1 MLFWRKYIKMERDP
15 LETLTHENKMGTM
28 PINRLLI
35 SMAVPMMISML
46 VQALYNVVD
55 SIFVSRID
63 EFALTAVG
71 LAFPLQNLLIAFAV
85 GFGVGLN
92 ALISRALGE
101 KDPERANR
109 IASTGF
115 ALEGLSYLIFLVIG
129 LFFAEPI
136 AAAQLDES
144 LPPEDA
150 AIILGY
156 TVEYLRIVLIFSFG
170 VFIEIG
176 FERLLQSTGKTLWSM
191 VTQLIGAVFNIIFD
205 PILIFGWFG
214 LPAMGIAGAAIAT
227 VGGQI
232 LAAFCAFFINRHK
245 NHELHLSFIK
255 YPPSLRAALDI
266 SRISIPSIVMSSI
279 SSVMTFFM
287 NRILTGFTSTAAA
300 VFGVYFK
307 LQSFVFMPVFG
318 LNNGMVP
325 IIGYNY
331 GAKMPERV
339 NKTIRCAMIYATAIM
354 FAGFAVFQLMPRVL
368 LGFFDPSA
376 DMLRIGAPA
385 LRIIS
390 LSFIF
395 AGVCV
400 ICSSACQAFGYG
412 MYSLY
417 ISVARQLFVLVP
429 VAWLM
434 SLTGELDNVW
444 LSFPIAEIV
453 SIAASV
459 SLLLRVL
466 NKTGMRIKKQK
477 TAS

>member
-1 MLFWRKYIKMERDP
+1 MDSAAR
-15 LETLTHENKMGTM
+15 ENKMGVM
-28 PINRLLI
+28 PVNKLLI

-101 KDPERANR
+101 HDQQRANR

-115 ALEGLSYLIFLVIG
+115 ALEMLSYLIFLVIG
-129 LFFAEPI
+129 LFFAETF
-136 AAAQLDES
+136 AAAQIDENI
-144 LPPEDA
+144 PAEDA
-150 AIILGY
+150 EIIIGY
-156 TVEYLRIVLIFSFG
+156 TVEYLRIVLICSFG
-170 VFIEIG
+170 VFLEIG
-176 FERLLQSTGKTLWSM
+176 FERLLQSTGKTTWSM
-191 VTQLIGAVFNIIFD
+191 ITQLIGAVFNIIFD
-205 PILIFGWFG
+205 PILIFGYLGF
-214 LPAMGIAGAAIAT
+214 PKMGIAGAAAAT
-227 VGGQI
+227 VAGQI
-232 LAAFCAFFINRHK
+232 LAAICAFFINRRV

-255 YPPSLRAALDI
+255 YPPSLRAALEI

-287 NRILTGFTSTAAA
+287 NRILMGFTSTAAA

-331 GAKMPERV
+331 GARKPERIH
-339 NKTIRCAMIYATAIM
+339 KTIKLAMIYATAIM
-354 FAGFAVFQLMPRVL
+354 LLGFAIFQLLPGTL
-368 LGFFDPSA
+368 LGFFEASE
-376 DMLRIGAPA
+376 DMLRIGRPA
-385 LRIIS
+385 LSIIS
-390 LSFIF
+390 VSFLL
-395 AGVCV
+395 AGVSI
-400 ICSSACQAFGYG
+400 ICSSACQAFGFG

-417 ISVARQLFVLVP
+417 ISVARQLIVLVP

-434 SLTGELDNVW
+434 SLTGRLDSVW
-444 LSFPIAEIV
+444 WSFPIAEL
-453 SIAASV
+453 V
-459 SLLLRVL
+459 SLGGGLLMLRHVL
-466 NKTGMRIKKQK
+466 RKTGMSLKHNAQ
-477 TAS
+477 